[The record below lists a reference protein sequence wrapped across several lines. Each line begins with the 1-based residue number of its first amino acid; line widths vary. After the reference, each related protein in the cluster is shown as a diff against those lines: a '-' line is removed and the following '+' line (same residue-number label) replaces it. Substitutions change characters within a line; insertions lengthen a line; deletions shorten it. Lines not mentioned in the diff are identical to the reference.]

1 MIEMKNVSY
10 SIKEGGKK
18 RTLLKNITE
27 SLEKGKIS
35 IISGPS
41 GSGKTTLLY
50 AIAGLLDDVENG
62 YNQP

>member
-41 GSGKTTLLY
+41 GSGKNYPVIRYCRL
-50 AIAGLLDDVENG
+50 IR
-62 YNQP
+62 